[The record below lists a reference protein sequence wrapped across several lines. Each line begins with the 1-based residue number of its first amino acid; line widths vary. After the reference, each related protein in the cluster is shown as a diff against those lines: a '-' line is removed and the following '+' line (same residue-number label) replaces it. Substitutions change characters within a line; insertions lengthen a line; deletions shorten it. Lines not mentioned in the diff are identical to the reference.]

1 MISIY
6 NILNIRIFNFYLTKL
21 SEKIYKYLRKSTK
34 KTELNFLRQTIES
47 LHKTVYYKDTSRPL
61 MWSNLYPDY
70 NLCIQQKIVQD
81 IGFMKFTISLVYFLS
96 NKKKIIYVLSN
107 NWIKK
112 LKENK
117 IRVNAFISRILS
129 VLYCIS
135 FFVEGLFYF
144 FLVIYK
150 YFNFKYNFLHLNN
163 LDQSKNTKIFANV
176 NLSEKEILQN
186 SNFDL
191 VYWINKNFKEEKNIF
206 FVNKNIKRKLKEDIF
221 SVPDPLFFYIKN
233 LNLYKFLIYFLIII
247 FLVIIDLLFLKLS
260 NLILFKEKIEASIIR
275 CSNFKKKL
283 ISILFLHKI

>member
-1 MISIY
+1 MNLIY

-21 SEKIYKYLRKSTK
+21 NEKIYKYLRKSTK
-34 KTELNFLRQTIES
+34 KNEINFLRQTIES
-47 LHKTVYYKDTSRPL
+47 LHKTLYYKDTSKPL

-70 NLCIQQKIVQD
+70 NLCTQQKIVQE
-81 IGFMKFTISLVYFLS
+81 IGFMKFTISLIYFLS

-176 NLSEKEILQN
+176 NLSEKK
-186 SNFDL
+186 
-191 VYWINKNFKEEKNIF
+191 YC
-206 FVNKNIKRKLKEDIF
+206 
-221 SVPDPLFFYIKN
+221 
-233 LNLYKFLIYFLIII
+233 
-247 FLVIIDLLFLKLS
+247 
-260 NLILFKEKIEASIIR
+260 KIQI
-275 CSNFKKKL
+275 L
-283 ISILFLHKI
+283 ISFID

>member
-34 KTELNFLRQTIES
+34 KNELNFLRQTIES

-117 IRVNAFISRILS
+117 IRVNSFISRILN
-129 VLYCIS
+129 VLYYIS
-135 FFVEGLFYF
+135 FFIEGFFYF

-150 YFNFKYNFLHLNN
+150 YFY
-163 LDQSKNTKIFANV
+163 
-176 NLSEKEILQN
+176 
-186 SNFDL
+186 
-191 VYWINKNFKEEKNIF
+191 
-206 FVNKNIKRKLKEDIF
+206 
-221 SVPDPLFFYIKN
+221 
-233 LNLYKFLIYFLIII
+233 
-247 FLVIIDLLFLKLS
+247 
-260 NLILFKEKIEASIIR
+260 
-275 CSNFKKKL
+275 
-283 ISILFLHKI
+283 